1 MIELPKFDS
10 ESTMTQAE
18 MKQKIKMLSFYLTK
32 SKSKRKDYLKLLE
45 NELVGTEDQN
55 KLVDKGIKMVDK
67 TYKQGT
73 QR

>member
-45 NELVGTEDQN
+45 NDLSGL
-55 KLVDKGIKMVDK
+55 KIKTNWSIRALK
-67 TYKQGT
+67 W
-73 QR
+73 